1 MTTPAE
7 IYKAARNAGDAAIA
21 GKSDG
26 YPCGFAW
33 LNIKPARGPFIKYL
47 KDNRIGRPDSYYGG
61 YSLSSYDCCAFHGQ
75 NMDVKEDGVR
85 AFAYALRENGVD
97 ATVYTRID

>member
-7 IYKAARNAGDAAIA
+7 IYKAARTAGNAAIA
-21 GKSDG
+21 GKADG

-47 KDNRIGRPDSYYGG
+47 KDNRIGRSDSYYGG
-61 YSLSSYDCCAFHGQ
+61 YSLSSYDCCSFNGQ
-75 NMDVKEDGVR
+75 NMDVKEDGVQ
-85 AFAYALRENGVD
+85 AFAYVLRENGVA
-97 ATVYTRID
+97 ATVHTRID